1 MNTPPSLD
9 DLQKIASSPYD
20 HSCREYA
27 VRLGFC
33 EALSEVG
40 LSPTDLS
47 LAMTKSASI
56 KRATEGGNIDNGP
69 EYFNLGLGY
78 FLKLTAAL
86 VAAGAATGTFTGK
99 AHHYLENRVNKLD
112 PLGIPKLRQTAE
124 ELAEDRDELRE
135 DLLAR
140 NISVASPPKKKR
152 AKSKSTSKS
161 PGDLLDF
168 SPD

>member
-47 LAMTKSASI
+47 LAMTKSATI
-56 KRATEGGNIDNGP
+56 KRAESGNIDNPP
-69 EYFNLGLGY
+69 EYFDWSIGALV
-78 FLKLTAAL
+78 KLTAAL
-86 VAAGAATGTFTGK
+86 VAAGAVTGTFTGK
-99 AHHYLENRVNKLD
+99 AHHDLENRMNKLD
-112 PLGIPKLRQTAE
+112 ASGIPKLRQTAE

-140 NISVASPPKKKR
+140 NISVAPPLKKKR
-152 AKSKSTSKS
+152 AKTKSTSKS

-168 SPD
+168 SPI